1 MASREASSV
10 ASMAFLRKA
19 LSNTRMRK
27 WLEKLKQSKKN
38 NKAESVLI

>member
-19 LSNTRMRK
+19 LRK
-27 WLEKLKQSKKN
+27 WLEKLKQSKKITKLN
-38 NKAESVLI
+38 LF